1 MIYLDSSALVKRYL
15 EEDGTDVIQSLLRET
30 EVFATSKLTYPEIL
44 SAFRKKHRV
53 GEMKRKTLEA
63 VTDKFENDWEK
74 IFVIEF
80 HNELLQGVK
89 KLIEKYPLRGA
100 DALHLASA
108 LWLDDTLKMGLTFVA
123 SDIGLLNAAR
133 SEALKILNPQR

>member
-15 EEDGTDVIQSLLRET
+15 REDGTDFIQSLLRET
-30 EVFATSKLTYPEIL
+30 EVFATSKLTYPEII
-44 SAFRKKHRV
+44 SAFMKKRRV
-53 GEMKRKTLEA
+53 GEMNRKTLEA
-63 VTDKFENDWEK
+63 VIDKFENDWEK

-80 HNELLQGVK
+80 HNELLPGVK

-108 LWLDDTLKMGLTFVA
+108 LWLDRTLRMGLTFVA
-123 SDIGLLNAAR
+123 SDVGLLMAAR

>member
-15 EEDGTDVIQSLLRET
+15 HEDGTDVIQSLLRDT

-53 GEMKRKTLEA
+53 GEIKRKTLEA
-63 VTDKFENDWEK
+63 VIDKFENDWEK

-80 HNELLQGVK
+80 HNELLPGVK

>member
-15 EEDGTDVIQSLLRET
+15 QEDGTDVIQSLLRET

-44 SAFRKKHRV
+44 SAFMKKRRV
-53 GEMKRKTLEA
+53 GEINRKTLEA
-63 VTDKFENDWEK
+63 VIDKFENDWEK

-80 HNELLQGVK
+80 HNELLPGVK

-108 LWLDDTLKMGLTFVA
+108 LWLDNTLKMGLTFVA
-123 SDIGLLNAAR
+123 SDIGLLKAAR